1 MHPLLAV
8 TLGMLGGAALVR
20 WCVREVHRVN
30 SELDNVRAQAS
41 AEPVDRNALPK
52 LKQDPKSGEYRPG

>member
-1 MHPLLAV
+1 MHPVLVV

-20 WCVREVHRVN
+20 WCVREVRRIN
-30 SELDNVRAQAS
+30 GELDHVRAQA
-41 AEPVDRNALPK
+41 AVEPIDRNALPK

>member
-20 WCVREVHRVN
+20 WCVREVRRVS
-30 SELDNVRAQAS
+30 SELDHARAQA
-41 AEPVDRNALPK
+41 AVEPIDRNALPK
-52 LKQDPKSGEYRPG
+52 LKQEPKSGEYRPG